1 MVASPSMPRAR
12 LPAPSRARE
21 SRPGGDWVD
30 LARDADTGIE
40 TIRAHFTGHAYDPH
54 FHDAYLVG
62 VTEQGLQEFSC
73 RRAVH
78 RSTPGRVIL
87 IEPGEV
93 HDGNAPDK
101 AGFTYAMLYLEPS
114 WLARSCTRTADGA
127 FAQHRAGFRATL
139 NDEPR
144 LAAAIHRAFH
154 MLHRK
159 ESRLARDESL
169 DDLAAALNAHFGASL
184 ITQVGESATR
194 AARRARELLR
204 EEMDQDLGLDELARR
219 CGADR
224 FQLTRAFR
232 AAYGLPPHAWRVQL
246 RLTAARRR
254 LAAGESPADVAAAVG
269 FADQSHLGRWF
280 RRAFGL
286 TPAAYRALCTNVP
299 DAGSPLR

>member
-1 MVASPSMPRAR
+1 MALNSRRSSRGSQPPS
-12 LPAPSRARE
+12 
-21 SRPGGDWVD
+21 DWVE
-30 LARDADTGIE
+30 LARDSATGIE

-87 IEPGEV
+87 IEPGET
-93 HDGNAPDK
+93 HDGHAPAE
-101 AGFTYAMLYLEPS
+101 AGFTYLMLYLDPA
-114 WLARSCTRTADGA
+114 WLAEACTRVADGA
-127 FAQHRAGFRATL
+127 FSHHQVGFRATL

-144 LAAAIHRAFH
+144 LAIAIRRAFW
-154 MLHRK
+154 MLHGQ
-159 ESRLARDESL
+159 EARLMRDGAL
-169 DDLAAALNAHFGASL
+169 DELAASLNPHFGASVVAK
-184 ITQVGESATR
+184 VGEAATR
-194 AARRARELLR
+194 AARRARDWLR
-204 EEMDQDLGLDELARR
+204 EQMEQDIGLDELARR

-232 AAYGLPPHAWRVQL
+232 AAYGLPPHAYLVQL
-246 RLTAARRR
+246 RLAAARRR
-254 LAAGESPADVAAAVG
+254 LAAGEAPADVAAAVG

-286 TPAAYRALCTNVP
+286 PPAAYRAMCTNVP
-299 DAGSPLR
+299 DGQGLLR

>member
-1 MVASPSMPRAR
+1 MRLHSPRRAPDSQQDR
-12 LPAPSRARE
+12 
-21 SRPGGDWVD
+21 DWVD
-30 LARDADTGIE
+30 LSRDSATGIE

-73 RRAVH
+73 RRALH

-87 IEPGEV
+87 IEPGEI
-93 HDGNAPDK
+93 HDGQARGDE
-101 AGFTYAMLYLEPS
+101 GFTYLMLYLDPA
-114 WLARSCTRTADGA
+114 WLTRSCTRVADGA
-127 FAQHRAGFRATL
+127 FSHQQAGFRATL

-144 LAAAIHRAFH
+144 LAAAIRRAFWR
-154 MLHRK
+154 LHRP
-159 ESRLARDESL
+159 EPRLARDGAL
-169 DDLAAALNAHFGASL
+169 DALAAALTSYFGAS
-184 ITQVGESATR
+184 TVEKVGETATR

-204 EEMDQDLGLDELARR
+204 ERMEDDLGLDELARF

-232 AAYGLPPHAWRVQL
+232 KAYGLPPHAYLVQL
-246 RLTAARRR
+246 RLSEARRR
-254 LAAGESPADVAAAVG
+254 LAAGEAPADVAAAVG

-286 TPAAYRALCTNVP
+286 TPAAYRAICTNVP
-299 DAGSPLR
+299 DREPPRR